1 MQATR
6 YPLTS
11 VVLAATIIA
20 LAAHSARAAD
30 RPASTADQERQLISV
45 LQSDAPK
52 AEKAITCKRL
62 VIHGTAE
69 AVPPLAALL
78 SDAELASW
86 ARIAL
91 EAIPGP
97 EADEALRQAM
107 GKLQGRLL
115 VGVINSI
122 GVRRDQRAVESL
134 AGRLEDADPDVA
146 SSAAA
151 ALGRI
156 GNDAAAKVLQK
167 SLGEAPAAVRSAVA
181 EGCILCA
188 ERALAG
194 GNADKAAELYDL
206 VRKSAAPKQRIIE
219 ATRGAIL
226 ARRSEGIPLL
236 VEQLKSADKG
246 MFNIGLTTARELPGR
261 EVTEALA
268 AAASGAAPE
277 RQGLLVGALADRRD
291 EAVMPAVLAIAKNGS
306 EGARKAA
313 AAALQRVG
321 NASCVPVLME
331 MAAGADEE
339 LSKAAVE
346 ALAGMSGKDVDAV
359 LAERLSQASG
369 AARRVLIELAGRR
382 RVAAASGAL
391 IKAADDADG
400 GIRALALAALGST
413 VGPDELSFLITR
425 AVAPQRAED
434 AKAAMPALKAA
445 CIRMPD
451 GQACAKML
459 ILAMSD
465 APIETKSSILEILGA
480 MGNATALEAV
490 GAAARDKSTELQDT
504 ASRLLGEW
512 MTVDAAPVLLDLA
525 KTATDT
531 KYQVRALRGYIRLV
545 RQFTLPDAQR
555 VEMCRAALA
564 AASRKDEKD
573 LVLEVM
579 GRYPSVDMLR
589 LAVEAAKDPAL
600 KNEAAA
606 VSLSIAQKIG
616 GSGDVRDLL
625 AKIGHEPMKVEIV
638 KAEYGAGT
646 TFKDVTAI
654 LKKHVRDF
662 PLIVMPA
669 GGYNSAFGGDPVPNV
684 VKTLKVR
691 YRIDGREGEA
701 SFGENAT
708 IMLPVPK

>member
-1 MQATR
+1 MQTTR

-11 VVLAATIIA
+11 VALVAAIIA

-30 RPASTADQERQLISV
+30 RPGNAADQERQLIGV

-52 AEKAITCKRL
+52 ADKAITCKRL
-62 VIHGTAE
+62 VIHGTAA

-78 SDAELASW
+78 DDAELASW

-97 EADEALRQAM
+97 EADGALREALGR
-107 GKLQGRLL
+107 LQGRLL
-115 VGVINSI
+115 VGAINSI

-134 AGRLEDADPDVA
+134 AGRLGDADPEVA
-146 SSAAA
+146 SAAAA

-156 GNDAAAKVLQK
+156 GNDAAAKILQK
-167 SLGEAPAAVRSAVA
+167 SLGAAPAAVRSAVA

-194 GNADKAAELYDL
+194 GNAARAVELYDL
-206 VRKSAAPKQRIIE
+206 VRESAAPKQRIVE

-226 ARRSEGIPLL
+226 ARRSAGVPLL

-261 EVTEALA
+261 EVTEGLA
-268 AAASGAAPE
+268 AAVAGAVPA

-291 EAVMPAVLAIAKNGS
+291 EAVLPAVLAIAKNGS
-306 EGARKAA
+306 ETARQAA
-313 AAALQRVG
+313 VAALQRVG
-321 NASCVPVLME
+321 DASCVPVLME
-331 MAAGADEE
+331 MAAGADAE
-339 LSKAAVE
+339 LAKAAAE
-346 ALAGMSGKDVDAV
+346 ALAGLPGKDVDAD
-359 LAERLSQASG
+359 LAERLPQASG

-382 RVAAASGAL
+382 RIAAASGAL
-391 IKAADDADG
+391 IEAADDADG
-400 GIRALALAALGST
+400 KIRALALAALGST
-413 VGPDELSFLITR
+413 IGPDELSFLITR
-425 AVAPQRAED
+425 AVAPPHAAD

-451 GQACAKML
+451 GQTCATML
-459 ILAMSD
+459 IAAMSD
-465 APIETKSSILEILGA
+465 APIATKSSILEILGA

-512 MTVDAAPVLLDLA
+512 MSVDAAPVLLELA
-525 KTATDT
+525 KTATDS

-564 AASRKDEKD
+564 AASRKDEQE
-573 LVLEVM
+573 LVLEVI

-600 KNEAAA
+600 KDAATA

-616 GSGDVRDLL
+616 GSVDVQDLL
-625 AKIGHEPMKVEIV
+625 AKIGHEPMKIEII

-654 LKKHVRDF
+654 LRKYVRDF
-662 PLIVMPA
+662 PLIVMPT
-669 GGYNSAFGGDPVPNV
+669 GSYNSAFGGDPLPNV
-684 VKTLKVR
+684 VKTLEVR

>member
-107 GKLQGRLL
+107 GKLRGDAR
-115 VGVINSI
+115 GVINSI
-122 GVRRDQRAVESL
+122 GVRREQRAVESWP
-134 AGRLEDADPDVA
+134 AAEDADPDVA

-156 GNDAAAKVLQK
+156 ANDGPPGPAK

-268 AAASGAAPE
+268 RGVRRGPRAARPARRRPGRPPRRGGDARRAGNCKE
-277 RQGLLVGALADRRD
+277 R
-291 EAVMPAVLAIAKNGS
+291 S

-321 NASCVPVLME
+321 KPPAS
-331 MAAGADEE
+331 
-339 LSKAAVE
+339 
-346 ALAGMSGKDVDAV
+346 
-359 LAERLSQASG
+359 
-369 AARRVLIELAGRR
+369 
-382 RVAAASGAL
+382 
-391 IKAADDADG
+391 
-400 GIRALALAALGST
+400 
-413 VGPDELSFLITR
+413 
-425 AVAPQRAED
+425 
-434 AKAAMPALKAA
+434 
-445 CIRMPD
+445 
-451 GQACAKML
+451 
-459 ILAMSD
+459 
-465 APIETKSSILEILGA
+465 
-480 MGNATALEAV
+480 
-490 GAAARDKSTELQDT
+490 
-504 ASRLLGEW
+504 
-512 MTVDAAPVLLDLA
+512 
-525 KTATDT
+525 
-531 KYQVRALRGYIRLV
+531 
-545 RQFTLPDAQR
+545 
-555 VEMCRAALA
+555 
-564 AASRKDEKD
+564 
-573 LVLEVM
+573 
-579 GRYPSVDMLR
+579 PS
-589 LAVEAAKDPAL
+589 
-600 KNEAAA
+600 
-606 VSLSIAQKIG
+606 
-616 GSGDVRDLL
+616 
-625 AKIGHEPMKVEIV
+625 
-638 KAEYGAGT
+638 
-646 TFKDVTAI
+646 
-654 LKKHVRDF
+654 
-662 PLIVMPA
+662 
-669 GGYNSAFGGDPVPNV
+669 
-684 VKTLKVR
+684 
-691 YRIDGREGEA
+691 
-701 SFGENAT
+701 
-708 IMLPVPK
+708 